1 MIFIFFS
8 NFTENYC
15 IMIDKKT
22 FAENYEIFD
31 KEIVKEIIDIYLQ
44 EYPDRIIN
52 LRTNIYQNDFDSLYK
67 NAHSFKG
74 VTANFFDNQTVE
86 LARQLETKGK
96 EQDGTGLNELLELL
110 KESSENL
117 IDELK
122 ALAEEY
128 S

>member
-1 MIFIFFS
+1 
-8 NFTENYC
+8 
-15 IMIDKKT
+15 MIDKKI

-31 KEIVKEIIDIYLQ
+31 KEIVKEIIEIYLQ
-44 EYPDRIIN
+44 EYPDRIAN
-52 LRTNIYQNDFDSLYK
+52 LRTNIHQNDLDSLYK

-74 VTANFFDNQTVE
+74 VTANFFDNDTVE

-96 EQDGTGLNELLELL
+96 EQDDTGLDELLGLL
-110 KESSENL
+110 IESSKNL

-122 ALAEEY
+122 ALAKEY